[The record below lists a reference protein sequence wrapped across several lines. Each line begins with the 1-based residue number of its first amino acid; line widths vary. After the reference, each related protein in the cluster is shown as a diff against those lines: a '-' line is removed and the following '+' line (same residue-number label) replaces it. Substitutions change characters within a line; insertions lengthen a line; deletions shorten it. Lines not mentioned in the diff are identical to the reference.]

1 MKDRSN
7 HWPIPQNSTT
17 FLCKMAVALSKRSS
31 EINKL
36 DKPRKTTNQ
45 ISFRLLLALYTG
57 GHLLK
62 ADLIRQLRT
71 NCKSI
76 TPAIVNLIGKG
87 LILDELLLEHQTK
100 NKIWVRRYRYRIS
113 SAGIS
118 YLETFIQSVLHDAES
133 T

>member
-1 MKDRSN
+1 MKNSSN
-7 HWPIPQNSTT
+7 HWPIPESSTA

-36 DKPRKTTNQ
+36 DKPRRTTNQ
-45 ISFRLLLALYTG
+45 ISFRILLALFTG

-76 TPAIVNLIGKG
+76 TPAIANLKTRN
-87 LILDELLLEHQTK
+87 LILDELLFEHQTK
-100 NKIWVRRYRYRIS
+100 NRIWVRRYRYRIS
-113 SAGIS
+113 STGLSYMNNFMQEIIDDAG
-118 YLETFIQSVLHDAES
+118 
-133 T
+133 